1 MYAHAHIRVDVFI
14 GRNISVVFCV
24 DYRWDWVFL
33 VLQQE
38 MYTRPDSIC
47 PDTVLL

>member
-14 GRNISVVFCV
+14 GRSTSVVFSV

-33 VLQQE
+33 VLQPE
-38 MYTRPDSIC
+38 MYTHPDSIR
-47 PDTVLL
+47 PNTVLL